1 MSSPRTTKLANVKDW
16 LTVVSGLK
24 RMLPNDSPHPGGS
37 AAATTGAPVE
47 NNSASAPSIAQIV
60 AGANP
65 GGDFPSLEVGVTD
78 ATPDGP
84 ENTLHAVSHRGPNA
98 PNYPEFDPFAL
109 YTRVFAGRSDTG
121 SVDARSATT

>member
-65 GGDFPSLEVGVTD
+65 GGDFPSLEVRVTD